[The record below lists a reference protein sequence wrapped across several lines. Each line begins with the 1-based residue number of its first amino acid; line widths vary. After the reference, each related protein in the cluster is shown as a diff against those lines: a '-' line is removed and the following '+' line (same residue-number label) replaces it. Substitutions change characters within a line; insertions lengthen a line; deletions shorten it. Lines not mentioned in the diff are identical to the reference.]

1 MLFKN
6 DNTGN
11 AIYNMEQFLE
21 INKDVNILN
30 QTTWLY

>member
-1 MLFKN
+1 MLFKS
-6 DNTGN
+6 DNNGN